1 MHQYFSA
8 DFVLPITSPPMPE
21 AVIET
26 TLEGQVVRIWED
38 RSMLPSDVSINTYK
52 GMIAP
57 GFINAHCHL
66 ELSHMRGIIPRE
78 TGLVRFIQS
87 VITNRHADE
96 SDIIAAMVKADL
108 TMQANG
114 IVAVGDHANTSI
126 SCQVKEQSPIY
137 YHTFLEV
144 MGFAEDQADSIWQK
158 AKSTMEDFGRL
169 TVTPTPHAPYSTSK
183 SLLRLIKKSTLE
195 EVPIVSFHNQESA
208 EENKLFIYRAGDFI
222 EFYKWLDQD
231 ISHFKPGSRSS
242 IQTIGNLFPKDRPIQ
257 LVHNTF
263 SSIRDSAFLTRI
275 NLDVYWCICPSANQY
290 IEGKIPNIKLLNQSG
305 KPVTIGT
312 DSLASN
318 EKLCILSEM
327 KSYHK
332 QYPDATFSEML
343 QWATWNG
350 AQVLGITDQF
360 GSIEVGKKPGIN
372 LIQNISNFKINT
384 RTTVKKLI

>member
-8 DFVLPITSPPMPE
+8 DFVLPITSPPMPD
-21 AVIET
+21 AVVET
-26 TLEGQVVRIWED
+26 TSEGQVVRIWED
-38 RSMLPSDVSINTYK
+38 RSMLPSDVTINTYN
-52 GMIAP
+52 GLITP

-66 ELSHMRGIIPRE
+66 ELSHMRGLIPRD
-78 TGLVRFIQS
+78 TGLVRFIQA
-87 VITNRHADE
+87 VIKNRHASE
-96 SDIIAAMVKADL
+96 SDIITAMTQADL

-126 SCQVKEQSPIY
+126 SRQVKENSPIY

-144 MGFAEDQADSIWQK
+144 MGFAEDQANSIWEK
-158 AKSTMEDFGRL
+158 AQLTMQEFGPL
-169 TVTPTPHAPYSTSK
+169 SVTPTPHAPYSTSK
-183 SLLRLIKKSTLE
+183 ALLGIIKNTKVE
-195 EVPIVSFHNQESA
+195 EVPIISIHNQESA
-208 EENKLFIYRAGDFI
+208 EENKLFIYREGDFI

-231 ISHFKPGSRSS
+231 ISHFKPRSRSS
-242 IQTIGNLFPKDRPIQ
+242 IQTIGNIFPKDRPIQ

-263 SSIRDSAFLTRI
+263 SSIRDAAFLTRM
-275 NLDVYWCICPSANQY
+275 NLDVYWCICPGANKY
-290 IEGKIPNIKLLNQSG
+290 IEGRIPNIKLLNQSG
-305 KPVTIGT
+305 KPITIGT

-327 KSYHK
+327 KTYHN
-332 QYPDATFSEML
+332 QHPNAAFLEML

-350 AQVLGITDQF
+350 AQVLGIADQF
-360 GSIEVGKKPGIN
+360 GSIEAGKKPGIN